1 MIFNQNLISKF
12 TKFFRETVFFSFILG
27 TDFFLFL
34 KNLKLFKK
42 VFLFIKTCPHGQNS

>member
-27 TDFFLFL
+27 TDFFLFFE
-34 KNLKLFKK
+34 KFKT
-42 VFLFIKTCPHGQNS
+42 I